1 MLETL
6 RNFVKVRFEARIA
19 ELDQA
24 RNALERLVG
33 KCTSGKTGPCPILSS
48 FGI

>member
-1 MLETL
+1 MRLEVL
-6 RNFVKVRFEARIA
+6 KARIA

-24 RNALERLVG
+24 RIALMRLVG
-33 KCTSGKTGPCPILSS
+33 EGASGKTGPCPILSS